1 MKVRSHREEYRS
13 AEEEGAVTDAKGDG
27 PGNEPGFP
35 LSKVEIEGFAGRS
48 AVLGGILS
56 GGEATRIVDAYERE
70 DQRAIEEQGR
80 FSYVATRL
88 SRTVLVT
95 AGIGA
100 LILALGVLQPWL
112 QKQVDPRFDQVISWI
127 VAALG
132 FFGLLIGGYAA
143 ALLYELNAG
152 DLARDWMQSRARA
165 EQLRSDYFDR
175 LVAHAATADP
185 ATQNA
190 ALDLVA
196 NHLLQNQLTYFAQRG
211 KRHQAAAGHWLR
223 LAAFATGVASVGIA
237 AGGMVGAVGG
247 PWLLAIAALG
257 AIGTAVVS
265 FATSQEAIGQE
276 RERAQ
281 RFRNNVD
288 ALELLARKIEDV
300 RGTIGR
306 GAGDALVTFTAGIN
320 QQLALELGRFLEG
333 GESIRASITKLS
345 QQIEKSREG
354 EKNAAPKAPE
364 QANDHVEGTQG
375 S

>member
-1 MKVRSHREEYRS
+1 VVVDTKL
-13 AEEEGAVTDAKGDG
+13 DG
-27 PGNEPGFP
+27 PAKEPGFP
-35 LSKVEIEGFAGRS
+35 LSKEEIDAFAGRS
-48 AVLGGILS
+48 VTLGGILR
-56 GGEATRIVDAYERE
+56 GGEATRIVTAYKRE

-88 SRTVLVT
+88 NKTVLVT

-127 VAALG
+127 VAAFG

-152 DLARDWMQSRARA
+152 DLARNWTQSRARA
-165 EQLRSDYFDR
+165 EQLRSEYFDR
-175 LVAHAATADP
+175 LVAHAAKSDS
-185 ATQNA
+185 ATQDA
-190 ALDLVA
+190 ALDLVTK
-196 NHLLQNQLTYFAQRG
+196 HLLEDQLTYFARRG
-211 KRHQAAAGHWLR
+211 KRHEAAAGHWLR
-223 LAAFATGVASVGIA
+223 LAAFATGVASVGVA

-247 PWLLAIAALG
+247 PWLLAIAAIG

-265 FATSQEAIGQE
+265 FAASQEAIGQE

-288 ALELLARKIEDV
+288 ALELLARQIEDV
-300 RGTIGR
+300 RGTVSG
-306 GAGDALVTFTAGIN
+306 GASDAFVTFTAAIN

-354 EKNAAPKAPE
+354 NQDAAPKPPGPSNQELAQESP
-364 QANDHVEGTQG
+364 VGR
-375 S
+375 

>member
-1 MKVRSHREEYRS
+1 M
-13 AEEEGAVTDAKGDG
+13 
-27 PGNEPGFP
+27 
-35 LSKVEIEGFAGRS
+35 
-48 AVLGGILS
+48 GGILR
-56 GGEATRIVDAYERE
+56 GGEATNIVAAYERE
-70 DQRAIEEQGR
+70 DQRAIEEQSR

-88 SRTVLVT
+88 NRTVLVT

-112 QKQVDPRFDQVISWI
+112 QQHVDRPFDQVISWLI
-127 VAALG
+127 AALG
-132 FFGLLIGGYAA
+132 FFGLLVGGYAA

-165 EQLRSDYFDR
+165 EQLRSEYFDR
-175 LVAHAATADP
+175 LVAHAATADS
-185 ATQNA
+185 ATQDA

-196 NHLLQNQLTYFAQRG
+196 KHLLQDQLTYFAKRG
-211 KRHQAAAGHWLR
+211 KRHEAAAGHWLR
-223 LAAFATGVASVGIA
+223 LAAFATGVASVGVA

-288 ALELLARKIEDV
+288 ALELLARQIEDV
-300 RGTIGR
+300 RGAIGR
-306 GAGDALVTFTAGIN
+306 GAGDALVTFTAAIN

-354 EKNAAPKAPE
+354 KQDDAPKAPGP
-364 QANDHVEGTQG
+364 ANEVLVEGTQG

>member
-1 MKVRSHREEYRS
+1 MQNSCAASISIASSPTPR
-13 AEEEGAVTDAKGDG
+13 
-27 PGNEPGFP
+27 
-35 LSKVEIEGFAGRS
+35 
-48 AVLGGILS
+48 
-56 GGEATRIVDAYERE
+56 
-70 DQRAIEEQGR
+70 
-80 FSYVATRL
+80 
-88 SRTVLVT
+88 
-95 AGIGA
+95 
-100 LILALGVLQPWL
+100 QPT
-112 QKQVDPRFDQVISWI
+112 
-127 VAALG
+127 
-132 FFGLLIGGYAA
+132 
-143 ALLYELNAG
+143 
-152 DLARDWMQSRARA
+152 
-165 EQLRSDYFDR
+165 LR
-175 LVAHAATADP
+175 
-185 ATQNA
+185 TQNA

-306 GAGDALVTFTAGIN
+306 GAGDALVTFTGGIN

-364 QANDHVEGTQG
+364 PANEVHVEGTQG